1 MTLKNIWLFIDK
13 NSLLI
18 MKNIVTLQTYELHVK
33 NIFVNNDIERKKII
47 CELEKKQL
55 LLKAIKLLL
64 NVIKTQFMFS
74 INRKLYVT
82 LICQI
87 KNAVINNV
95 SKFIYLGILT
105 DERLH

>member
-1 MTLKNIWLFIDK
+1 MNCMSKIF
-13 NSLLI
+13 
-18 MKNIVTLQTYELHVK
+18 LQTMILNAK
-33 NIFVNNDIERKKII
+33 NNLRIRKK
-47 CELEKKQL
+47 KL

-64 NVIKTQFMFS
+64 NVIKTQFMLF